1 MEEKGVV
8 MEGKWRVWFSLSAED
23 WNMHLSCVTMTRVI
37 HPTSFLE
44 GRAKAVT
51 TSREMCLVCQL
62 DAVGAT
68 ARTHTFTSTLRK
80 SGKFRLESRDFH
92 KISIG

>member
-1 MEEKGVV
+1 MRNGMEEKGVV

-51 TSREMCLVCQL
+51 TTREMF
-62 DAVGAT
+62 GMPI
-68 ARTHTFTSTLRK
+68 RR
-80 SGKFRLESRDFH
+80 SRCNCKDTYIYFH
-92 KISIG
+92 PPKEWQI